1 MQIWENS
8 RRDEGALLRGAL
20 LVEAEDW
27 MKQRGDTINSAEKA
41 FIHASREHQKQEEQ
55 RERELRKR
63 AEISEIEALLSL
75 SESRLLLHDR
85 LEALVASVNS
95 GGLTGH

>member
-1 MQIWENS
+1 MDNRQFLTWQKRLRTAMQIWENS

-63 AEISEIEALLSL
+63 AENGI
-75 SESRLLLHDR
+75 
-85 LEALVASVNS
+85 
-95 GGLTGH
+95 